1 MTGQSRLLA
10 GIDLGPETVQVVSY
24 AALFATSMHAAVR
37 LLYVIDYLLTP
48 PSYLAEYIEEEKKR
62 EEAEAA
68 GWGARLQEAGVSA
81 EYRIIL
87 GRLHE
92 SFLKVIEGTAPSL
105 LVIGFKSHLFR
116 PSSSERLIKSLKV
129 PMLVVK
135 GKAAEGAAIGSARVK
150 RILCPVDFSGDS
162 KKRRS
167 PRDNMPLS
175 FPPSCSLSTS
185 FPHSVSKKRAVC
197 GSDFEKRTCSHSIP
211 RCRSEAESTLA
222 SFRKEMKIEG
232 EGSIY
237 EGLPGEVI
245 SSLAE
250 EGSYDL
256 IVLGARGLSFVES
269 VVVGSTTEPSLNHPL
284 ILSLLSADADQDDT
298 APPWPPD

>member
-24 AALFATSMHAAVR
+24 AALFATAMHAAVR

-81 EYRIIL
+81 EYRIVL

-150 RILCPVDFSGDS
+150 RILCPVDFSENS
-162 KKRRS
+162 KKAAVAARQYA
-167 PRDNMPLS
+167 
-175 FPPSCSLSTS
+175 SLFS
-185 FPHSVSKKRAVC
+185 AVLQ
-197 GSDFEKRTCSHSIP
+197 FVHVIPTQRIKEKGRLWQRLRKEDMLTFDTAM
-211 RCRSEAESTLA
+211 RSEAESTLA

-256 IVLGARGLSFVES
+256 IVLGARGLSYVES
-269 VVVGSTTEPSLNHPL
+269 VVVGSTTEAVLKSSPCPVL
-284 ILSLLSADADQDDT
+284 IIH
-298 APPWPPD
+298 